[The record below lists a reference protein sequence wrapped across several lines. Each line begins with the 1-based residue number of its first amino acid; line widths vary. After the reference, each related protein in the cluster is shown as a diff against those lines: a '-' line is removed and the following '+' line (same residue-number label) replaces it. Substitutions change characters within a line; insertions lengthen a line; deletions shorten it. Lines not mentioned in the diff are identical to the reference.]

1 MEGAVG
7 RSHGHTPARA
17 SVPAP
22 PWQASAFTSLP
33 QLTQLENGDNDST
46 CLKVMRG
53 LTEEPHRVLATGPG
67 PL

>member
-7 RSHGHTPARA
+7 CSDGHTPARA
-17 SVPAP
+17 SVPPP
-22 PWQASAFTSLP
+22 PWQASAFTSPP

-46 CLKVMRG
+46 CLQVMRG
-53 LTEEPHRVLATGPG
+53 LTGEPHGVLATGPG